1 MGLATRALALQS
13 AETPLSASSDVH
25 LHRFPDL
32 RRPPANRC
40 SLCKLVFACPCGASE
55 GSTFAERGASEGSTF
70 ADFAPLPPIMID
82 GLQAVSLA
90 SPPPRDPA
98 FPMPVRCI
106 VIAVRPRLCTR
117 AGTPLYILSCAR
129 GRIERT
135 ARVSLRPSRRDGWS
149 RVKISV
155 AETVLTWNACPPLLA
170 PARWP
175 RLNTDAGHI
184 PADHACLRVGRVS
197 AC

>member
-13 AETPLSASSDVH
+13 AETPLSANSDVH

-40 SLCKLVFACPCGASE
+40 SLCKLVFACSAAP
-55 GSTFAERGASEGSTF
+55 TFPPSVERQNF
-70 ADFAPLPPIMID
+70 RRFRPIAANYDRRAI
-82 GLQAVSLA
+82 SLA

-135 ARVSLRPSRRDGWS
+135 ARVSLRPSRRDGWL

-184 PADHACLRVGRVS
+184 TADHACLRVGRVS

>member
-25 LHRFPDL
+25 LHRLPDL

-55 GSTFAERGASEGSTF
+55 GSACSDAPTFPQLSSTF
-70 ADFAPLPPIMID
+70 ADFAPLPPII
-82 GLQAVSLA
+82 SLA

-135 ARVSLRPSRRDGWS
+135 ARVSLRPSRRDGWL

-155 AETVLTWNACPPLLA
+155 AETVLTWNACPLLLA

-175 RLNTDAGHI
+175 RLNKDAGHI

>member
-1 MGLATRALALQS
+1 MQARVCMPMRRIRGLGMLGCADLSSIVVNFRRFRPIAANYFPGLSSPTRPCVPNACA
-13 AETPLSASSDVH
+13 VH
-25 LHRFPDL
+25 CH
-32 RRPPANRC
+32 
-40 SLCKLVFACPCGASE
+40 CG
-55 GSTFAERGASEGSTF
+55 
-70 ADFAPLPPIMID
+70 
-82 GLQAVSLA
+82 
-90 SPPPRDPA
+90 
-98 FPMPVRCI
+98 
-106 VIAVRPRLCTR
+106 RPRLCTR
-117 AGTPLYILSCAR
+117 AGTPLYILSFAG

-135 ARVSLRPSRRDGWS
+135 ARVSLRPSRREMCSGASLRTEAGWL

-155 AETVLTWNACPPLLA
+155 TETVLTWNACPPLLA